1 MSAGAAPADG
11 PPKTGGRVDAID
23 CARGVALI
31 GMALYHLSWDLADYQ
46 LVSPMLPFSPP
57 MRLFSHAVA
66 CTFLALV
73 GVSLAL
79 AQRNRLNLPAFL
91 RRLAIVAAA
100 AALVTVGSLIF
111 APGEGIWFGILH
123 CIVAASVLALPFIEA
138 PAFASLLVGAAAIV
152 IPFFVH
158 SPLFDPPA
166 LLWIGLGKA
175 LPNTLD
181 WYPLLPWAGV
191 VFIGLGLA
199 LLPGV
204 LGRIA
209 SPKRW
214 RASSGPARAVCF
226 AGRHSLAD
234 LSGPPADLIPPR
246 LDGRRFGPLSTGP
259 AAEAGLRRLSRG
271 LRARLRRRRP
281 DGGRLRNL
289 VPVRRRRRSSVPA
302 RRSGSARMRSTQ
314 GARPSSNRWPKL
326 AWPDEPDAR
335 K

>member
-1 MSAGAAPADG
+1 MSAGTAQADG

-46 LVSPMLPFSPP
+46 LVPPMLPFSPP

-191 VFIGLGLA
+191 VLIGLGLS

-226 AGRHSLAD
+226 AGRHSLAFY
-234 LSGPPADLIPPR
+234 LGHQLILFRPR
-246 LDGRRFGPLSTGP
+246 LDGRRSRASFHRSRRRTRTTAPFSRLASAPASP
-259 AAEAGLRRLSRG
+259 AAGRRTTAKPRAGAS
-271 LRARLRRRRP
+271 P
-281 DGGRLRNL
+281 TS
-289 VPVRRRRRSSVPA
+289 SSVPA